1 MKLLSAA
8 IRNSLLFIAAFLIVP
23 VFLGMA
29 VAQQTS
35 STKKEEPTRAKF
47 PAAKTQKS
55 TAPDADK
62 DADADSQSA
71 KEPGVEKDSPDSIR
85 KRDQWFYKQRSSA
98 NGHIPAELVPERLL
112 TCNGGWK
119 LRVGWCI
126 GQTVLSPR
134 SPHPLQR

>member
-71 KEPGVEKDSPDSIR
+71 KEPGVEKDSPTPSASATNGFI
-85 KRDQWFYKQRSSA
+85 SSA
-98 NGHIPAELVPERLL
+98 VLRTATSPLELVPSACSHATED
-112 TCNGGWK
+112 G
-119 LRVGWCI
+119 
-126 GQTVLSPR
+126 S
-134 SPHPLQR
+134 